1 MAVKNENYIEMNEV
15 EFLPN
20 YPKNKEGVIIS
31 NEEDKLMTTQSGNIS
46 NITEKQT
53 DHASGFGKEDKMP
66 QKELKTGWK
75 GKHKNMES

>member
-31 NEEDKLMTTQSGNIS
+31 NEEEI
-46 NITEKQT
+46 
-53 DHASGFGKEDKMP
+53 
-66 QKELKTGWK
+66 
-75 GKHKNMES
+75 